1 MNQDHTLVNAAQ
13 ADGILP
19 ARAREIANDP
29 SPSWVITT
37 LSFIGAQF
45 TVWPFLLLIALLGGK
60 SFYEP
65 PQSFVL
71 AAVLIV
77 GAVLGLR
84 ARLPIFV
91 SHLCFSALLTGM
103 GLLVFSLFF
112 AMKVGNLALVILL
125 LVQIGV
131 ALMVRV
137 PWVQRLLGL
146 GAAVTAMLIVPS
158 LYGADGSSDERSLR
172 MMYLA
177 FPPIINTLVIAL
189 VWAAWCALEIRLSVH
204 TLARNTGAFMDGV
217 GVALLAAQVF
227 ASGAF
232 FTSGGGFNSG
242 SRAGS
247 ADSPLAGTAALF
259 ALNWVVV
266 LQVLITVGAWWWL
279 TLRWQLHAAGKRRE
293 WALLSVVY
301 LCLAVFSFFTR
312 DGGVVAIVG
321 TVALAT
327 GRTRVLAL
335 AVFVLLAQLSG
346 FYYAL
351 AWPLVHKAGLL
362 VVVGAFLAVFLWAL
376 RRQFRPPT
384 APTPTATQAA
394 RPALALSLVA
404 IGGML
409 SLGAANYD
417 VMKKEQV
424 ITGGQKI
431 YIALAPRDPRSL
443 MQGDFMALNFG
454 FPREIQEALDK
465 DDVRHQSVSVVAALD
480 SQGVATVLR
489 VIDPFTP
496 DTSTLPSGQIRLPLK
511 RKGGQWV
518 LVTDAFFFP
527 EGRGEPFKLAKF
539 GEFRAL
545 ADGRALLIGL
555 ADDSLR
561 PIAPSKDKT
570 PANAGE
576 MGRVEERQAEERQ
589 VEEERAQEPPARPA
603 SN

>member
-1 MNQDHTLVNAAQ
+1 MNQDQTLVNAAQ
-13 ADGILP
+13 AEGVLP
-19 ARAREIANDP
+19 ALASEIANDP

-37 LSFIGAQF
+37 LSFIGAQL

-84 ARLPIFV
+84 AHLPIFV

-125 LVQIGV
+125 VVQMGV

-158 LYGADGSSDERSLR
+158 LYGADGSTGERSLR
-172 MMYLA
+172 LMYLA
-177 FPPIINTLVIAL
+177 FPPLTNTLLIAL
-189 VWAAWCALEIRLSVH
+189 AWGAWCALEIRLSVH
-204 TLARNTGAFMDGV
+204 KLARNTGAFMDGV
-217 GVALLAAQVF
+217 GVALLAAQVV

-232 FTSGGGFNSG
+232 FTSGGGFNPG
-242 SRAGS
+242 TRAGS

-266 LQVLITVGAWWWL
+266 LQVLITVAAWWWL
-279 TLRWQLHAAGKRRE
+279 TLRWQLNAAGKRRE
-293 WALLSVVY
+293 WALLGVVY
-301 LCLAVFSFFTR
+301 LCLAVVSFFTR

-362 VVVGAFLAVFLWAL
+362 VVVGAFIAAFLGAL
-376 RRQFRPPT
+376 RRQFRPPSVALHAAT
-384 APTPTATQAA
+384 AQAT
-394 RPALALSLVA
+394 RPAWALGLVA
-404 IGGML
+404 VGGML
-409 SLGAANYD
+409 SLGAAHYD

-454 FPREIQEALDK
+454 FPRAILDGLDK
-465 DDVRHQSVSVVAALD
+465 DDLAQQSATVVAALD

-489 VIDPFTP
+489 VVNPAAP
-496 DTSTLPSGQIRLPLK
+496 DASTLPSGQIRLPLK

-518 LVTDAFFFP
+518 LVTDAFYFP
-527 EGRGEPFKLAKF
+527 EGRGEPFKQAKF

-545 ADGRALLIGL
+545 ADGRALLVGL
-555 ADDSLR
+555 ADESLR
-561 PIAPSKDKT
+561 PLAPS
-570 PANAGE
+570 PL
-576 MGRVEERQAEERQ
+576 
-589 VEEERAQEPPARPA
+589 
-603 SN
+603 

>member
-1 MNQDHTLVNAAQ
+1 MNQDHTLVNSAQ
-13 ADGILP
+13 AQGLLP
-19 ARAREIANDP
+19 ARASEIANDP

-45 TVWPFLLLIALLGGK
+45 TVWPFLLLLALVGGK

-71 AAVLIV
+71 ATVLIV

-84 ARLPIFV
+84 ASLPIFV

-112 AMKVGNLALVILL
+112 AVKVGNLALVILL
-125 LVQIGV
+125 IVQMGV
-131 ALMVRV
+131 ALLVRV
-137 PWVQRLLGL
+137 PWVQRLLGV
-146 GAAVTAMLIVPS
+146 GAAVTAMLILPS
-158 LYGADGSSDERSLR
+158 IYGAQGSSDERSLR

-177 FPPIINTLVIAL
+177 FPPITNTLVIAL
-189 VWAAWCALEIRLSVH
+189 AWAAWCALEIRFSVH
-204 TLARNTGAFMDGV
+204 KLARNTGAFMDGV
-217 GVALLAAQVF
+217 GVALLAAQVV

-232 FTSGGGFNSG
+232 FTCGGVWGSGTH
-242 SRAGS
+242 AGS
-247 ADSPLAGTAALF
+247 ADSPTAGTAALF

-266 LQVLITVGAWWWL
+266 LQVFITIAAWWWL
-279 TLRWQLHAAGKRRE
+279 TKRWQLDAAAKRRE
-293 WALLSVVY
+293 WLLLSLGY

-327 GRTRVLAL
+327 GRLRVLAL
-335 AVFVLLAQLSG
+335 AIFVLLAQLSG

-362 VVVGAFLAVFLWAL
+362 VAVGAAIAVFLWAL
-376 RRQFRPPT
+376 RRQFS
-384 APTPTATQAA
+384 APSASATTPGVKAA
-394 RPALALSLVA
+394 RPALALGLLA
-404 IGGML
+404 LGGIL
-409 SLGAANYD
+409 SLSAANYD
-417 VMKKEQV
+417 VMQKEQV

-454 FPREIQEALDK
+454 FPREILDALDK
-465 DDVRHQSVSVVAALD
+465 DDLMHQSVTVVAALD
-480 SQGVATVLR
+480 SKGVATVLR
-489 VIDPFTP
+489 VIDPITP
-496 DTSTLPSGQIRLPLK
+496 DNSTLPSGQIRLPLN

-545 ADGRALLIGL
+545 ADGRALLVGM
-555 ADDSLR
+555 ADESLQ
-561 PIAPSKDKT
+561 PIAPSKEKMST
-570 PANAGE
+570 PTGA
-576 MGRVEERQAEERQ
+576 Q
-589 VEEERAQEPPARPA
+589 VEELPARPA

>member
-1 MNQDHTLVNAAQ
+1 MSQDHTLVNAAQ
-13 ADGILP
+13 AEGVLP
-19 ARAREIANDP
+19 ARASEIANDP

-45 TVWPFLLLIALLGGK
+45 TVWPFLLLIALIGGRN
-60 SFYEP
+60 FYEP

-71 AAVLIV
+71 ATVLIV

-84 ARLPIFV
+84 AHLPIFV

-125 LVQIGV
+125 VVHIGV

-158 LYGADGSSDERSLR
+158 LYGADGSTGERSLR
-172 MMYLA
+172 LMYLA
-177 FPPIINTLVIAL
+177 FPPITNTLVIAL
-189 VWAAWCALEIRLSVH
+189 AWAAWCALEIRLSVH
-204 TLARNTGAFMDGV
+204 KLARNTGAFMDGV
-217 GVALLAAQVF
+217 GVALLAAQVY

-232 FTSGGGFNSG
+232 FTSGGVFDSG
-242 SRAGS
+242 THAGS
-247 ADSPLAGTAALF
+247 ADSPTTGTATLF
-259 ALNWVVV
+259 ALNWVVTM
-266 LQVLITVGAWWWL
+266 QILITIAAWWWL
-279 TLRWQLHAAGKRRE
+279 SMRWQLRAAGKRRE

-321 TVALAT
+321 TAALAT

-335 AVFVLLAQLSG
+335 AAFVLLAQLSG

-362 VVVGAFLAVFLWAL
+362 VVVGAFIAVFLGAL
-376 RRQFRPPT
+376 RRQFKPPSLAPHT
-384 APTPTATQAA
+384 ASAHAA
-394 RPALALSLVA
+394 RPALALGLVA
-404 IGGML
+404 VGGIL
-409 SLGAANYD
+409 ALGVANYD

-454 FPREIQEALDK
+454 FPRDIQTALDK
-465 DDVRHQSVSVVAALD
+465 DDLAQQSVTVVAALD
-480 SQGVATVLR
+480 SKGVATVLR
-489 VIDPFTP
+489 VIDPTAP
-496 DTSTLPSGQIRLPLK
+496 DTSTLPSGQLRLPLK

-518 LVTDAFFFP
+518 LVTDAFYFP
-527 EGRGEPFKLAKF
+527 EGRGEPFKQAKF

-545 ADGRALLIGL
+545 ADGRALLVGL
-555 ADDSLR
+555 ADESLQ
-561 PIAPSKDKT
+561 PLAPSKDKT
-570 PANAGE
+570 PMATGA
-576 MGRVEERQAEERQ
+576 Q
-589 VEEERAQEPPARPA
+589 VEELPARPA

>member
-1 MNQDHTLVNAAQ
+1 MSQDHTLVNAAQ
-13 ADGILP
+13 AEGVLP
-19 ARAREIANDP
+19 ARASEIANDP

-45 TVWPFLLLIALLGGK
+45 TVWPFLLLVALIGGK
-60 SFYEP
+60 NFYEP

-84 ARLPIFV
+84 ASLPIFV

-125 LVQIGV
+125 LVNLGA
-131 ALMVRV
+131 ALTVRV

-146 GAAVTAMLIVPS
+146 GAAVTAMLIVPN
-158 LYGADGSSDERSLR
+158 LYGADGSNERPLR

-177 FPPIINTLVIAL
+177 FPPIINTLLIAL
-189 VWAAWCALEIRLSVH
+189 AWAAWCALEIRLSVH
-204 TLARNTGAFMDGV
+204 KLARNTGAFMDGV

-227 ASGAF
+227 ASGAL
-232 FTSGGGFNSG
+232 FTSGGVFDSG
-242 SRAGS
+242 THAGS
-247 ADSPLAGTAALF
+247 ADSPTAGTAVLF

-266 LQVLITVGAWWWL
+266 LQVAITMAAWWWL
-279 TLRWQLHAAGKRRE
+279 IKRWQLGAMGKRRE

-362 VVVGAFLAVFLWAL
+362 VVVGAFIAAFLWAL
-376 RRQFRPPT
+376 RRQFRPPPVAQHT
-384 APTPTATQAA
+384 AGSHTA
-394 RPALALSLVA
+394 RPALTLSLVA
-404 IGGML
+404 LGGIL

-431 YIALAPRDPRSL
+431 YVALAPRDPRSL

-454 FPREIQEALDK
+454 FPRDIQTALDK
-465 DDVRHQSVSVVAALD
+465 DDLMQQSVTVVAALD
-480 SQGVATVLR
+480 SKGVATVLR
-489 VIDPFTP
+489 VIDPASIDSTP
-496 DTSTLPSGQIRLPLK
+496 LPSGQVRLPLK
-511 RKGGQWV
+511 HKGGQWV
-518 LVTDAFFFP
+518 LVTDAFYFP
-527 EGRGEPFKLAKF
+527 EGRGESFKQAKF

-545 ADGRALLIGL
+545 ADGRALLVGL
-555 ADDSLR
+555 ADESLR
-561 PIAPSKDKT
+561 PLEPSKEKS
-570 PANAGE
+570 PADAGT
-576 MGRVEERQAEERQ
+576 QPQ
-589 VEEERAQEPPARPA
+589 VEELPARPA
-603 SN
+603 SH

>member
-1 MNQDHTLVNAAQ
+1 MSQDHMLVNAAQ
-13 ADGILP
+13 AEGVLP
-19 ARAREIANDP
+19 ARASEIANDP

-60 SFYEP
+60 SYYEP
-65 PQSFVL
+65 PQSLVL

-103 GLLVFSLFF
+103 SLLVFSLFF

-125 LVQIGV
+125 VVHIGV

-158 LYGADGSSDERSLR
+158 LYGADGSTGERSLR
-172 MMYLA
+172 LMYLA
-177 FPPIINTLVIAL
+177 FPPLTHTLLIAL
-189 VWAAWCALEIRLSVH
+189 AWGAWCALEIRLSVH

-217 GVALLAAQVF
+217 GVALLAAQVY

-232 FTSGGGFNSG
+232 FTSGGGFNAG

-266 LQVLITVGAWWWL
+266 LQMLITLTAWWWL
-279 TLRWQLHAAGKRRE
+279 TLRWQLNAAGKRRE
-293 WALLSVVY
+293 WKLLSVVY

-335 AVFVLLAQLSG
+335 AIFVLLAQLSG

-362 VVVGAFLAVFLWAL
+362 VVVGAFIAAFLWAL
-376 RRQFRPPT
+376 RRQFRPPS
-384 APTPTATQAA
+384 AALHADRAQAT
-394 RPALALSLVA
+394 RPAWALGLVA
-404 IGGML
+404 VGGVL

-454 FPREIQEALDK
+454 FPRAILDALDK
-465 DDVRHQSVSVVAALD
+465 DDLRHQSVSVVAALD

-489 VIDPFTP
+489 VIDPATRS
-496 DTSTLPSGQIRLPLK
+496 TSALPSGQIRLPLK

-518 LVTDAFFFP
+518 LVTDAFYFP
-527 EGRGEPFKLAKF
+527 EGRGEPFKQAKF

-545 ADGRALLIGL
+545 ADGRALLVGL
-555 ADDSLR
+555 ADESLR
-561 PIAPSKDKT
+561 PLAPS
-570 PANAGE
+570 PL
-576 MGRVEERQAEERQ
+576 
-589 VEEERAQEPPARPA
+589 
-603 SN
+603 

>member
-1 MNQDHTLVNAAQ
+1 MNQDHTLVNTAQ
-13 ADGILP
+13 AEGLLP
-19 ARAREIANDP
+19 ARASEIANDP

-45 TVWPFLLLIALLGGK
+45 TVWPFLLLIALIGGK
-60 SFYEP
+60 NFYEP

-84 ARLPIFV
+84 ASLPMFV

-125 LVQIGV
+125 LVNMGA

-137 PWVQRLLGL
+137 PWVQRLLGV
-146 GAAVTAMLIVPS
+146 GAAVAAMLIFPN
-158 LYGADGSSDERSLR
+158 LYGADGGNERSLR

-177 FPPIINTLVIAL
+177 FPPIINTLVIAF
-189 VWAAWCALEIRLSVH
+189 VWAAWCALEVRLSVH
-204 TLARNTGAFMDGV
+204 KLARNTGAFMDGV
-217 GVALLAAQVF
+217 GVALLATQVY

-232 FTSGGGFNSG
+232 FASGGVLGSG
-242 SRAGS
+242 THAGS
-247 ADSPLAGTAALF
+247 ADSPTAGTAALF

-266 LQVLITVGAWWWL
+266 LQVLVTIAAWWWL
-279 TLRWQLHAAGKRRE
+279 TKRWQLSSAEKRRE

-301 LCLAVFSFFTR
+301 LCLVVFSFFTR

-362 VVVGAFLAVFLWAL
+362 VVVGAFIAAFLWAL
-376 RRQFRPPT
+376 RRQFRPPSAAPQT
-384 APTPTATQAA
+384 AGAHSA
-394 RPALALSLVA
+394 RPALAMGLVA
-404 IGGML
+404 LGGIL

-454 FPREIQEALDK
+454 FPRDIQTALDK
-465 DDVRHQSVSVVAALD
+465 DDFMHQGVTVVAALD
-480 SQGVATVLR
+480 SKGVATVLR
-489 VIDPFTP
+489 VIDPATP
-496 DTSTLPSGQIRLPLK
+496 DTTPLPSGQIRLPLK

-518 LVTDAFFFP
+518 LVTDAFYFP
-527 EGRGEPFKLAKF
+527 EGRGEPFKQAKF
-539 GEFRAL
+539 GEFRGL
-545 ADGRALLIGL
+545 ADGRALLVGL
-555 ADDSLR
+555 ADESLK
-561 PIAPSKDKT
+561 PLEPSKDKMPT
-570 PANAGE
+570 ATGA
-576 MGRVEERQAEERQ
+576 Q
-589 VEEERAQEPPARPA
+589 VEELPARPA